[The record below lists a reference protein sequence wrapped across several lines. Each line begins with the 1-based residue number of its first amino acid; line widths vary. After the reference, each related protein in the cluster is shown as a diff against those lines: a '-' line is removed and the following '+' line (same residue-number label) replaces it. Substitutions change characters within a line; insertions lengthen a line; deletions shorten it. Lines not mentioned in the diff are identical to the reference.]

1 MRLIIA
7 GGRDFKPT
15 PESDKLMRVIFSCYP
30 VEEVVSGKARGA
42 DTYGETCAK
51 LYGVPVKSFPADWDR
66 LGKAAGHIRNKQMAE
81 YADAV
86 VLFHGGSGTMSMR
99 KLSREHKL
107 MILHDDDISIDP
119 NMGLFAVGEGK

>member
-7 GGRDFKPT
+7 GGRNFKPT
-15 PESDKLMRVIFSCYP
+15 EQTDKLMRVIFSCYP
-30 VEEVVSGKARGA
+30 VEEIVSGKARGA

-51 LYGVPVKSFPADWDR
+51 LYGVPVKSFPADWNQYR
-66 LGKAAGHIRNKQMAE
+66 RSAGHIRNKQMAE

-86 VLFHGGSGTMSMR
+86 VLFHGGPGTASMR

-107 MILHDDDISIDP
+107 LILHDDDISIDP
-119 NMGLFAVGEGK
+119 NMGLFAVGKGK